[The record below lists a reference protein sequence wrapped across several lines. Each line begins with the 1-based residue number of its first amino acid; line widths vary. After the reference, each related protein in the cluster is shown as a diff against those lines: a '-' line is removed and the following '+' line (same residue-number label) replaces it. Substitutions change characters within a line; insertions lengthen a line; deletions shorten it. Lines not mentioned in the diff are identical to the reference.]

1 MPIQTPLKNVKIGPW
16 VGPQRTLMDVPEGV
30 LTITHFT
37 THFTRD
43 SESDSKALLIRM
55 REGSRSVALNGVDW
69 GNAAYFSIP
78 DTLPEGLSAPGNALA
93 PKTVVLG
100 DIPDRRVFM
109 ANSVRNTY
117 CRILW
122 FKAGSKIY
130 YYDQRYIAD
139 LPSYKDFDVID
150 SELAKQLDLW
160 APTDSWHPDQIFYV
174 TDWEVQTA

>member
-1 MPIQTPLKNVKIGPW
+1 MPIQTPLKNVKVGPW

-30 LTITHFT
+30 LTITRST
-37 THFTRD
+37 GGSAST
-43 SESDSKALLIRM
+43 LLIRK
-55 REGSRSVALNGVDW
+55 RAGSRSVSSSGFDLGRAECFCL
-69 GNAAYFSIP
+69 P

-93 PKTVVLG
+93 PKPVALA

-160 APTDSWHPDQIFYV
+160 APAGAWCPDQIFYV
-174 TDWEVQTA
+174 TDWEVQTAQL